1 MLKKLTE
8 YSGQRHEDQLPSLY
22 EHTPVAHIVLLKADG
37 QPLSERPISRVD
49 ETTTRGRRGIDMAA
63 PVIQRASNI
72 KPLLMADNG
81 EYTFG
86 RADNPAR
93 QPRAQRAHQAYL
105 EILRRCSDATA
116 EASVYAVNQFYSLG
130 GHELLELDED
140 WDYSR
145 KITFDVQMEDGR
157 TERPI
162 DLLSVQQFWL
172 QEHLP
177 DQESL
182 DQCLVCGQRKP
193 VLERL
198 QSKIKGI
205 RGGQASGTSLI
216 SANSDAFE
224 SYGLNASRTGPTCR
238 ECAEGF
244 TRAMNNLIS
253 GDSTHLYVGDTTF
266 IFWTYSTGFNLATFL
281 QEPDPQEVKA
291 LLQLRSDRNSAAA
304 FDTTPFYAAALSASG
319 GRAVVRDWIDTTVG
333 NAQRN
338 IARWFEMQH
347 ITNPRAEDP
356 GGANPRPISLWQLA
370 DATVPVSRGQR
381 QPTRIPVTTPRS
393 LFRSALQG
401 TPLPLDIAA
410 KAVQRNRAERNVTR
424 ARAALIKLVLLS
436 REIHPLKE
444 AYMVGLETENPSP
457 AYHCGRLLAVIDQ
470 VQRAAMPGVNATV
483 VDRFYGAASS
493 TPAVIFGTLLRGAQP
508 HLSRLKR
515 DNRGAQQRLERDLE
529 DVIAHIAE
537 WPATLTLQEQAL
549 FSLGYYHQQA
559 NNRAQAI
566 AARNARN
573 QAPDADKQEEN

>member
-1 MLKKLTE
+1 MLNKLKE
-8 YSGQRHEDQLPSLY
+8 YSGQHQGNLLPPLY
-22 EHTPVAHIVLLKADG
+22 EHTPVAHIILLRANG
-37 QPLSERPISRVD
+37 QPLSERPITRID

-72 KPLLMADNG
+72 KPLLLADNG

-86 RADNPAR
+86 QASDPGR
-93 QPRAQRAHQAYL
+93 QPRAERAHQAYL

-145 KITFDVQMEDGR
+145 KVTFEVQMENGT

-162 DLLSVQQFWL
+162 DLPSVQHFWL

-205 RGGQASGTSLI
+205 RGGQPAGTSII
-216 SANSDAFE
+216 SANSEAFE

-244 TRAMNNLIS
+244 TRAINSLIA
-253 GDSTHLYVGDTTF
+253 GETTHLYVGDTTF
-266 IFWTYSTGFNLATFL
+266 IFWTYSTEFNLATFL
-281 QEPDPQEVKA
+281 QQPDPQEVRA
-291 LLQLRSDRNSAAA
+291 LLQLRGNRSSAAVL
-304 FDTTPFYAAALSASG
+304 DESPFYAAALSASG

-338 IARWFEMQH
+338 IIRWFEMQH
-347 ITNPRAEDP
+347 ITNPRDEDP
-356 GGANPRPISLWQLA
+356 SGANPRPLSLWQLA
-370 DATVPVSRGQR
+370 AATVPPRRSPGQ
-381 QPTRIPVTTPRS
+381 PARIPVTIPRS

-401 TPLPLDIAA
+401 TPLPPDIAA
-410 KAVQRNRAERNVTR
+410 KAVRRNRAEQTVTR
-424 ARAALIKLVLLS
+424 TRAALIKLVLLS
-436 REIHPLKE
+436 RETQPLKE
-444 AYMVGLETENPSP
+444 DYMVALEPENPSP
-457 AYHCGRLLAVIDQ
+457 AYHCGRLLSVIEQ

-493 TPAVIFGTLLRGAQP
+493 TPAVVFGTLLRGARP

-515 DNRGAQQRLERDLE
+515 DNRGAQQRLERELE
-529 DVIAHIAE
+529 EVIAHIGE

-573 QAPDADKQEEN
+573 QPAEAEEREEE